1 MSFDHTKNIE
11 ELECDAWEIPEDGYP
26 SRLVERCCTLRTI
39 PVGELQPEDL
49 RTLIGQNIGLIFLIP
64 LALKLLERQ
73 PLMDAEFYPG
83 DLLGYTLSRDDSF
96 WQQHPEWK
104 DKAQRIFAHAERL
117 SRPGSIDL
125 DAENVLKT
133 LRAYWRAE

>member
-1 MSFDHTKNIE
+1 MSFDHTKNLD
-11 ELECDAWEIPEDGYP
+11 ELEGDAWETPEDGYP
-26 SRLVERCCTLRTI
+26 SLLVERCYVLRTV
-39 PVGELQPEDL
+39 PVRELRPEDL
-49 RTLIGQNIGLIFLIP
+49 RVLIGQNIGLEFLIP
-64 LALKLLERQ
+64 LALGLLEHQ

-83 DLLGYTLSRDDSF
+83 DLLGYTLSREDSF

-133 LRAYWRAE
+133 LAYWRAE